1 MDEHTPPRRG
11 RATARASAL
20 GATALLVLSFGPAAL
35 ALSPSTASAPTER
48 PAVSAPAVATAQS
61 GTVQR
66 VEKEDD
72 EQHPSAG

>member
-35 ALSPSTASAPTER
+35 ALSPSTASAPTVR
-48 PAVSAPAVATAQS
+48 PALSAPAAAVQGGAA
-61 GTVQR
+61 QR
-66 VEKEDD
+66 VEAEDD
-72 EQHPSAG
+72 AQDPGAR